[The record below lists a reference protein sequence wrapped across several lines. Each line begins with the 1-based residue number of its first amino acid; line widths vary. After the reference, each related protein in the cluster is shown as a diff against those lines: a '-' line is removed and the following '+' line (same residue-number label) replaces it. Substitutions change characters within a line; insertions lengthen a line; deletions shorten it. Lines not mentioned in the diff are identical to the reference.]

1 MNTRKYLK
9 QTIKAACLLTTS
21 AFLINCSGNEE
32 RTVVNKTLIPSS
44 QLESFAAKH
53 GVQEIR
59 EDQDFYVIS
68 TTSKEQ
74 REALQEE
81 ISHLAH
87 EAKKCGGFTSSTE
100 EEILEISKVLKE
112 QNILNNSFDVSVLE
126 APVSKELITTINSTL
141 STERLKE
148 SIDLL
153 VSQETR
159 SAKSRTPNKPI
170 EAFIA
175 HIHKSLKDGNLA
187 YTLDRI
193 EHNSTNQDSI
203 RVRIEGTVT
212 PETILVLGGHVD
224 STTGWFG
231 GDKAPGADD
240 NASGSSVVLETLRAL
255 VFSDFKPTKTLEFFW
270 YAGEENGLLGSK
282 EIAREYRD
290 AGKNV
295 EAVMQ
300 LDMVIFPGN
309 GDVIGLTTDY
319 TNVELTKITEDLTS
333 LYVGSP
339 VARFKCGYGCSDH
352 ASWHNNGFKTV
363 FPFESTFD
371 SSNKNIHT
379 TRDVLDSRTSL
390 EHGLKFAKIAVAF
403 LIEMSGR

>member
-1 MNTRKYLK
+1 MNTNNK
-9 QTIKAACLLTTS
+9 IKTLALLLS
-21 AFLINCSGNEE
+21 SVFLINCSGNEE
-32 RTVVNKTLIPSS
+32 RTVVNKTLIPPG
-44 QLESFAAKH
+44 EVENFAAKH
-53 GVQEIR
+53 GIESIR
-59 EDQDFYVIS
+59 EDQDYYVIS

-74 REALQEE
+74 KEAVQEE

-112 QNILNNSFDVSVLE
+112 QNILNNSFDVSSLK
-126 APVSKELITTINSTL
+126 APTENELISSINKTLSKE
-141 STERLKE
+141 KVKA

-153 VSQETR
+153 VSQGTR

-170 EAFIA
+170 EAFID
-175 HIHKSLKDGNLA
+175 HINKSLEGGKLA

-203 RVRIEGTVT
+203 RVRILGSEE
-212 PETILVLGGHVD
+212 PESILVLGGHVD
-224 STTGWFG
+224 STAGFFG
-231 GDKAPGADD
+231 GNAAPGADD
-240 NASGSSVVLETLRAL
+240 NASGSSVILESLRAL
-255 VFSDFKPTKTLEFFW
+255 VFSDFKPTKTIEFFW

-282 EIAREYRD
+282 EIARSYKD

-300 LDMVIFPGN
+300 LDMVVFPGN

-319 TNVELTKITEDLTS
+319 TNVELTKVVEDLTT

-371 SSNKNIHT
+371 KSNKNIHT
-379 TRDVLDSRTSL
+379 SRDLLDSRTSI
-390 EHGLKFAKIAVAF
+390 EHALKFSKIAVAF

>member
-1 MNTRKYLK
+1 MK
-9 QTIKAACLLTTS
+9 TINKKTKTAALFLS
-21 AFLINCSGNEE
+21 SLFLINCSGNEE
-32 RTVVNKTLIPSS
+32 RTVVNKSLIPNAKFD
-44 QLESFAAKH
+44 SFAARH
-53 GVQEIR
+53 GIEEAR
-59 EDQDFYVIS
+59 EEQDFYVIS

-74 REALQEE
+74 REAIQEE

-112 QNILNNSFDVSVLE
+112 QNILNNSFDHSTFR
-126 APVSKELITTINSTL
+126 APASNELISTINQTL
-141 STERLKE
+141 TTANVKKSV
-148 SIDLL
+148 DLL
-153 VSQETR
+153 VSQGTR

-170 EAFIA
+170 EAFVE
-175 HIHKSLKDGNLA
+175 HINKSLEGGKLA
-187 YTLDRI
+187 YTLERI
-193 EHNSTNQDSI
+193 KHRNTNQDSI
-203 RVRIEGTVT
+203 KVQIVGSEK
-212 PETILVLGGHVD
+212 PESILILGGHID
-224 STTGWFG
+224 STSGFFG
-231 GDKAPGADD
+231 GGDAPGADD
-240 NASGSSVVLETLRAL
+240 NASGSSVVLESLRAL

-282 EIAREYRD
+282 EIARSYRD

-300 LDMVIFPGN
+300 LDMVMFPGN
-309 GDVIGLTTDY
+309 GDIIGLTTDY
-319 TNVELTKITEDLTS
+319 TNVELTKVVEDLTT

-371 SSNKNIHT
+371 RSNKNIHT
-379 TRDVLDSRTSL
+379 KRDVIDSRSSM
-390 EHGLKFAKIAVAF
+390 EHALKFSKIAVAF